1 MYQNAGFAAL
11 IYLMTPAPN
20 RPDLGELR
28 LGDVPM
34 VLMYHMIDEA
44 SDDPHRLAVAPVRF
58 AEQMAWLAGR
68 GLRGVSMATLVAAV
82 RDGCERGLVGL
93 TFDDGYLSV
102 LRNALPVLLE
112 HDFTATMFIISE
124 RLGGTNEWDAGTGP
138 VWPLMTAAQ
147 VTAVAEAGMEIGS
160 HTATHPRLTGMDS
173 GRLTAEVGESRTA
186 LRELFGLPVPGF
198 AYPYGRMD
206 AAARQAVRD
215 AGYDYACS
223 VETPLGA
230 LGIMALPRMTF
241 YQGDGASRMAAKTLF
256 FRSYTAALG
265 IRRGLSYSPLAQQA
279 KRALTAPLR
288 R

>member
-1 MYQNAGFAAL
+1 MYQKDAANL
-11 IYLMTPAPN
+11 HYLMTSTQHGPG
-20 RPDLGELR
+20 LGDLR
-28 LGDVPM
+28 LGEVPM
-34 VLMYHMIDEA
+34 VLMYHVIDEVGE
-44 SDDPHRLAVAPVRF
+44 DPHRLAVTPARF
-58 AEQMAWLAGR
+58 AEQMTWLARR
-68 GLRGVSMATLVAAV
+68 GLRGVSMETLVAAA
-82 RDGCERGLVGL
+82 RAGRERGLVGL

-112 HDFTATMFIISE
+112 HDFTATMFIISG
-124 RLGGTNEWDAGTGP
+124 RLGGSNDWDAGTGP

-147 VTAVAEAGMEIGS
+147 VAEVAGAGMEIGS
-160 HTATHPRLTGMDS
+160 HTATHARLRGVDDAM
-173 GRLTAEVGESRTA
+173 LAAETAGSRAA
-186 LRELFGLPVPGF
+186 LRELFGLPVLGF

-223 VETPLGA
+223 VETPVSS
-230 LGIMALPRMTF
+230 LGIMALPRVTF
-241 YQGDGASRMAAKTLF
+241 YERDGAARMAAKKLF

-265 IRRGLSYSPLAQQA
+265 TRRELSYSPLAQRA